1 MKTVGGARCY
11 LLVTLTVLASS
22 MTAGAADTLCDPSS
36 SNCRTQLLTLI
47 QNERAGID
55 VGFWFMQDSRYM
67 SEIVRRWQA
76 GVPVRILVD
85 PRANPTYAGNDQM
98 IAGLRQAGI
107 PLRRRTAGGILHWKM
122 MLFAG
127 QNTVQFGSA
136 NYSPDAFVATAPYT
150 NYVTETVYFTDD
162 PAVVNSFKTKFDD
175 AWTDVSSFANY
186 ANILGALTRTYPT
199 YPIDPTMNFPPS
211 QDYGSRAVAR
221 YNAERVKIDAMMY
234 RITDRRHTDAIIAA
248 RGRGVPVRIIVEND
262 QYRNPDYLWDSWNVD
277 RLYAAGIP
285 LRWRGHDGQNHEKVV
300 LLYGQNLSIFGSSNW
315 TTASANS
322 QAEHNYFTTKN
333 AIFQWFAAQFDRMW
347 HNSNPLRA
355 AETAAFAPL
364 PPDRPS
370 YRSPAN
376 GSAVQGGTV
385 TLTWYAGPW
394 AHNYDIYFGTSAT
407 PPLAAANLNL
417 GPSPS
422 SSTSQRFTVSNLQPG
437 TTYFWKVVSKT
448 MANLTA
454 DGTVSSFTTSSTP
467 ASPLPS
473 GWTDADVGSV
483 GLAGDASYGGAT
495 FSVSGSGADIWG
507 SADAFHF
514 ASQSMTGDGELVA
527 RVASVANVNSWTKA
541 GVMIRGSLA
550 ANAPFALMLVSPG
563 KGTAFQYRASAGAA
577 AASAAGPAVHAPYWV
592 RIVRAGSTITGYT
605 SSNGASWTMA
615 GRATIAMPATVRIGL
630 AVSSH
635 DNSRL
640 ATATFDGV
648 AR

>member
-1 MKTVGGARCY
+1 MKNVGGARCY

-22 MTAGAADTLCDPSS
+22 ITARAADTLCDPSS
-36 SNCRTQLLTLI
+36 TNCRTQLLTLI
-47 QNERAGID
+47 QNEQAGID

-67 SEIVRRWQA
+67 SEIIRRWQA

-98 IAGLRQAGI
+98 IAGFRQAGI
-107 PLRRRTAGGILHWKM
+107 PLRKRTAGGILHWKM

-136 NYSPDAFVATAPYT
+136 NYSPDAFVPTAPYT
-150 NYVTETVYFTDD
+150 NYVTETVYYTDD

-175 AWTDVSSFANY
+175 AWTDTSSYANY
-186 ANILGALTRTYPT
+186 ANIAGALTRTYPT
-199 YPIDPTMNFPPS
+199 YPIDPAMNFPPS
-211 QDYGSRAVAR
+211 QDYASRAVAR
-221 YNAERVKIDAMMY
+221 YNAESVKIDAMMY
-234 RITDRRHTDAIIAA
+234 RITDQRHTNAIIAA
-248 RGRGVPVRIIVEND
+248 RSRGVPVRIITEND
-262 QYRNPDYLWDSWNVD
+262 QYRNPDYLWDAWNVD

-300 LLYGQNLSIFGSSNW
+300 LLYGQNMSIFGSSNW

-333 AIFQWFAAQFDRMW
+333 ALFQWFATQFDRMW
-347 HNSNPLRA
+347 RNSNPQRA
-355 AETAAFAPL
+355 TETVAFVPL

-376 GSAVQGGTV
+376 GSAAQSGTV
-385 TLTWYAGPW
+385 TLMWYAGPW
-394 AHNYDIYFGTSAT
+394 AHNYDIYFGTSST
-407 PPLAAANLNL
+407 PPLVAANVNL

-422 SSTSQRFTVSNLQPG
+422 TSTYQRFTVSNLAPG

-454 DGTVSSFTTSSTP
+454 DGTVWSFTTSSTP
-467 ASPLPS
+467 SGPLPS

-483 GLAGDASYGGAT
+483 GVAGAASYVGGT
-495 FSVSGSGADIWG
+495 FAVSGSGADIWG

-527 RVASVANVNSWTKA
+527 RVASVASVNSWTKA
-541 GVMIRGSLA
+541 GVMIRGSLS
-550 ANAPFALMLVSPG
+550 ANAPFALMLVSAA
-563 KGTAFQYRASAGAA
+563 KGTAFQYRTSAGSAT
-577 AASAAGPAVHAPYWV
+577 ASAAGPAVGAPYWV
-592 RIVRAGSTITGYT
+592 RIVRAGSTVTGYT
-605 SSNGASWTMA
+605 SSNRTAWTMV
-615 GRATIAMPATVRIGL
+615 GRATIALPSTVRIGL

-648 AR
+648 TR